1 MSANRKWE
9 NWKIATV
16 VGLSLLLAADI
27 GLCIFLWQTSRQAPG
42 ELRAQRDRLMGQ
54 AKLLRA
60 DVARGE
66 KIRASLPQVGE
77 DSDNFYRESFLD
89 EKTGYSDVELDLAA
103 IAAKAGVKTSGFS
116 FKRTE
121 IKGRGVTEI
130 EIGTT
135 VDADYPAIVEFIN
148 GLERSKN
155 FYMLDDLRL
164 NSAAASTGGGI
175 RLELGLHT
183 FFRT

>member
-1 MSANRKWE
+1 MSARRKWE
-9 NWKIATV
+9 NWKIAAM
-16 VGLSLLLAADI
+16 VGLSLLLSADI
-27 GLCIFLWQTSRQAPG
+27 SLCIFLWQTSRQAPG
-42 ELRAQRDRLMGQ
+42 EMRAQRDRVMEQ

-66 KIRASLPQVGE
+66 KIRASLPRVGE

-103 IAAKAGVKTSGFS
+103 IASKAGVKTSGFS

-148 GLERSKN
+148 GLERSRN

-164 NSAAASTGGGI
+164 NSAASGAGGGI